1 MPPELRPLLRLEA
14 LRRPGGPGPLEA
26 ALLEGWALSPTVY
39 RFDPD
44 AYEQLQGSCFE
55 GTVPLALLARLPE
68 PSLYVAF
75 PRPRPT
81 GLGLAHGFFARLE
94 AGTLWLLHDLSGGG
108 DLELQAFPL
117 DGEAEAAV
125 EPYRTEALRRA
136 YRRFEASHPLA
147 LSAADIQLDPHK
159 TDAAGAALSL
169 LLYRVAAPGDAA
181 EAPAPPGGEGLRLW
195 KVGGRLGEALRRV
208 QEEEPRGL
216 ARRKRKRLRPHE
228 RGPLLGRGSWHGRWA
243 GPGHRPVLELRWR
256 PGVRWGLRDLEGLP
270 EVVLRAEGLGGP
282 A

>member
-26 ALLEGWALSPTVY
+26 ALLEGWALSQTVY

-44 AYEQLQGSCFE
+44 AYEHLQGSCFE
-55 GTVPLALLARLPE
+55 GMVPLAPLARLPE

-94 AGTLWLLHDLSGGG
+94 AGTLWLLHDLSDWG

-125 EPYRTEALRRA
+125 RPYRAEALRRA
-136 YRRFEASHPLA
+136 YLSFVASLA
-147 LSAADIQLDPHK
+147 PDLSAADIDFDPWEA
-159 TDAAGAALSL
+159 DAAGAALSL

-195 KVGGRLGEALRRV
+195 EVGGRLGGALRRV

-216 ARRKRKRLRPHE
+216 TRRKRKRLRPHE
-228 RGPLLGRGSWHGRWA
+228 RGPLVGRGFWHGRWA
-243 GPGHRPVLELRWR
+243 GPDHRPVLELRWR
-256 PGVRWGLRDLEGLP
+256 PAMRWGLRSLEGLP

-282 A
+282 G